1 MEQGY
6 TPRDLYFDKE
16 ARNKLISGIS
26 KISKAVKSTL
36 GPRGQT
42 VLLESRT
49 HTHGITVT
57 KDGVTVAKAI
67 DLIDPVENLAVKM
80 MKEAADRTSTS
91 AGDGT
96 TTAIVLA
103 EALVLAGGKHIDKT
117 VNPTS
122 VIKQINNHTSH
133 IIKDLEKSARKV
145 TKKRLL
151 DVATISS
158 NNDKEIGKIICD
170 TYTKV
175 GHDGLVTVEN
185 SQNHNTYSEV
195 TQGIKIE
202 KGYTSNLFVNNQK
215 KDECVL
221 ENVKILVVD
230 QEINNILSIEKIL
243 KPIIN
248 NGDKLLIIGSC
259 HNNVVNTLAANVV
272 RNGLKFCNITP
283 PQFGYKQHE
292 LMSDIALA
300 VGAKYFSEKTGDD
313 LSLVSMADLGH
324 ATKVI
329 AGRDSTVII
338 RDDKEVP
345 EIPKRVEELWEQLN
359 NAKNKSEKEF
369 IMQRIASL
377 SGGIGVIYVGANS
390 DIEQK
395 EKFDRVDD
403 AVCAVRSALEEGII
417 PGGGVPL
424 LAVARKLEWKI
435 GKKKEEQVALS
446 ILKDALVVPCYQI
459 IMNAGEDPQKIKQH
473 IESAS
478 HGYDVKNGKFGDM
491 YTMGIID
498 PLKVTKNALL
508 NAVSVATTILSTN
521 AIVTLARTY
530 ETGK

>member
-6 TPRDLYFDKE
+6 TPRDLYFDTQG
-16 ARNKLISGIS
+16 RNKLIEGIT

-42 VLLESRT
+42 VLIESRT

-57 KDGVTVAKAI
+57 KDGVTVAKSI
-67 DLIDPVENLAVKM
+67 DLKDPVENLAVKM
-80 MKEAADRTSTS
+80 MKEAADKTSTS

-96 TTAIVLA
+96 TTAIVLT
-103 EALVLAGGKHIDKT
+103 EALVLAGEKYIDKS
-117 VNPTS
+117 VNTTS
-122 VIKQINNHTSH
+122 IIRHINKHTSH
-133 IIKDLEKSARKV
+133 VIKELEKSAKKV

-158 NNDKEIGKIICD
+158 NNDKEIGKIISE
-170 TYTKV
+170 TYNKV
-175 GHDGLVTVEN
+175 GTEGLVTVEN
-185 SQNHNTYSEV
+185 SQNHITHSQV
-195 TQGIKIE
+195 TQGIKID

-215 KDECVL
+215 KDECIL

-248 NGDKLLIIGSC
+248 NGDKLLIIGNC

-272 RNGLKFCNITP
+272 RNGLKLCNITP

-300 VGAKYFSEKTGDD
+300 VGATYFSEKTGDD
-313 LSLVSMADLGH
+313 LSLISMKDLGH

-329 AGRDSTVII
+329 AGRDNTVII
-338 RDDKEVP
+338 RNENEIP
-345 EIPKRVEELWEQLN
+345 EIPKRVEELWVQLN
-359 NAKNKSEKEF
+359 HAKNKGEKDF

-377 SGGIGVIYVGANS
+377 SGGIGVIYVGGNS
-390 DIEQK
+390 DVEQK

-403 AVCAVRSALEEGII
+403 AVCAVRSALEEGIVA
-417 PGGGVPL
+417 GGGVPL
-424 LAVARKLEWKI
+424 LRISKELNEDVENAEEKI
-435 GKKKEEQVALS
+435 AIQ
-446 ILKDALVVPCYQI
+446 ILKDALTVPCKQI
-459 IMNAGEDPQKIKQH
+459 LLNAGEEDEMITKFIIDDKK
-473 IESAS
+473 
-478 HGYDVKNGKFGDM
+478 GYDVKNREFGDM
-491 YTMGIID
+491 YNMGIID
-498 PLKVTKNALL
+498 PLKVTKNALI

-521 AIVTLARTY
+521 AIITLARTY
-530 ETGK
+530 ETS

>member
-16 ARNKLISGIS
+16 GRSKLISGIS

-42 VLLESRT
+42 VLIESRT
-49 HTHGITVT
+49 HTHGIAVT
-57 KDGVTVAKAI
+57 KDGVTVARAI
-67 DLIDPVENLAVKM
+67 DLLDPVENLAVKM

-96 TTAIVLA
+96 TTAIVLC
-103 EALVLAGGKHIDKT
+103 EALVKSGGKHIDDSVNTT
-117 VNPTS
+117 V
-122 VIKQINNHTSH
+122 VIREINKHTTH
-133 IIKDLEKSARKV
+133 IIKELEKSAKKL

-151 DVATISS
+151 DVATISA
-158 NNDKEIGKIICD
+158 NNDKEIGKIIGD
-170 TYTKV
+170 TYNKV
-175 GHDGLVTVEN
+175 GKDGLVTVEN
-185 SQNHNTYSEV
+185 SQSHKTYSEV
-195 TQGIKIE
+195 TQGIKVE
-202 KGYTSNLFVNNQK
+202 RGYTSNLFVNNQK

-248 NGDKLLIIGSC
+248 NGDKLLIIGNC

-313 LSLVSMADLGH
+313 LSLISMEDLGH

-338 RDDKEVP
+338 RDEKEIP
-345 EIPKRVEELWEQLN
+345 EIPLRVEELWEQLS

-417 PGGGVPL
+417 AGGGIPL
-424 LAVARKLEWKI
+424 LSLSKKLEWKI
-435 GKKKEEQVALS
+435 GRHSEEQVALE
-446 ILKDALVVPCYQI
+446 ILKDALIVPCYQI
-459 IMNAGEDPQKIKQH
+459 ILNAGEDPTEITKNMGNPND
-473 IESAS
+473 
-478 HGYDVKNGKFGDM
+478 GYDVKNGKFGNM
-491 YTMGIID
+491 IKLGIID
-498 PLKVTKNALL
+498 PLKVTRNALI

-530 ETGK
+530 EADK

>member
-16 ARNKLISGIS
+16 GRNKLISGIS

-42 VLLESRT
+42 VLIESRT

-67 DLIDPVENLAVKM
+67 DLQDPVENLAVKM

-96 TTAIVLA
+96 TTAIVLS
-103 EALVLAGGKHIDKT
+103 EALVLAGEKYIDESTNTT
-117 VNPTS
+117 V
-122 VIKQINNHTSH
+122 VMREINNHTSH
-133 IIKDLEKSARKV
+133 IIKDLEKSAKKV
-145 TKKRLL
+145 TKKRLR
-151 DVATISS
+151 DVATISA

-175 GHDGLVTVEN
+175 GHEGLVTVEN
-185 SQNHNTYSEV
+185 SQNHKTYSQV

-313 LSLVSMADLGH
+313 LSLVSMGDLGH

-338 RDDKEVP
+338 RDDKEIA
-345 EIPKRVEELWEQLN
+345 EIPKRVEELWGQLTM
-359 NAKNKSEKEF
+359 AKNKSEKEF

-390 DIEQK
+390 DVEQK

-417 PGGGVPL
+417 PGGGIPL
-424 LAVARKLEWKI
+424 LAVAKKLEEI
-435 GKKKEEQVALS
+435 NGKTSEEQVALE

-459 IMNAGEDPQKIKQH
+459 IMNAGEDPKEITKNLDNPNN
-473 IESAS
+473 
-478 HGYDVKNGKFGDM
+478 GYDVKNGEYGNM
-491 YTMGIID
+491 MELGIID
-498 PLKVTKNALL
+498 PLKVTKNAML